1 MSKSFNKKGLIKLYS
16 KILNSKIT
24 YLVLILI
31 ILIQFIL
38 VSIIFLQ
45 NKKSKYIIEQTNF
58 KAATIENQLN
68 QTNKTIQ
75 AMQSQIMRMSAQLYR
90 LQTNPNDK

>member
-1 MSKSFNKKGLIKLYS
+1 MFKFFNKKGLIKLYS

-75 AMQSQIMRMSAQLYR
+75 AMQSQIMRMSAQVYR
-90 LQTNPNDK
+90 LQAIDE

>member
-1 MSKSFNKKGLIKLYS
+1 MPKFVKKFNKFFANV
-16 KILNSKIT
+16 LNSKIT
-24 YLVLILI
+24 YLLLILI

-90 LQTNPNDK
+90 LQTVDNKTE